1 MKALSILFWII
12 FLFSF
17 VIQNGVPWSSVCWTT
32 LRFVILWRHWFVF
45 FCCPFFRSSFTVTE
59 LAFTNDNEPLNS
71 VVDKK
76 TLKMCFSC
84 FKKVEVFFK
93 WDKSTVDENF
103 FKNRQFLAK
112 TDIQRDIWIKY
123 INRSSVLAAHYNT
136 QYIYVSVYILEFSS
150 KSAHKCSF
158 LISLKCRACWP
169 VIPSKNTLYVHV
181 RILRM

>member
-1 MKALSILFWII
+1 
-12 FLFSF
+12 
-17 VIQNGVPWSSVCWTT
+17 
-32 LRFVILWRHWFVF
+32 
-45 FCCPFFRSSFTVTE
+45 
-59 LAFTNDNEPLNS
+59 
-71 VVDKK
+71 
-76 TLKMCFSC
+76 MCFRC
-84 FKKVEVFFK
+84 FKKAEVFFK

-150 KSAHKCSF
+150 KSAHKCFF

-169 VIPSKNTLYVHV
+169 VYLPKIHYTYMYVYYVCKHWYMDDLN
-181 RILRM
+181 RTDRYNDIGPIWGHHCFLSC

>member
-1 MKALSILFWII
+1 MLNDFK
-12 FLFSF
+12 
-17 VIQNGVPWSSVCWTT
+17 VCHTVT
-32 LRFVILWRHWFVF
+32 SLVCL
-45 FCCPFFRSSFTVTE
+45 FCCPFFR
-59 LAFTNDNEPLNS
+59 FTNDNEPLNS

-76 TLKMCFSC
+76 TLKMCSSC
-84 FKKVEVFFK
+84 FKKAEVFFK
-93 WDKSTVDENF
+93 WDKSTVDENL

-158 LISLKCRACWP
+158 LISLKCRACWS
-169 VIPSKNTLYVHV
+169 VIPSNVTYMYVYYVYKHWYMDDLN
-181 RILRM
+181 RTDRYNDIWPIWGHHCFLSC

>member
-1 MKALSILFWII
+1 MKALSILF
-12 FLFSF
+12 
-17 VIQNGVPWSSVCWTT
+17 IQFCYLEWSSLVVRLLNDFKVCHTVT
-32 LRFVILWRHWFVF
+32 SLVCL
-45 FCCPFFRSSFTVTE
+45 FCFPFFRSSFTVTE
-59 LAFTNDNEPLNS
+59 LVLTNDKEPLNS

-84 FKKVEVFFK
+84 VKKAEVFFK

-112 TDIQRDIWIKY
+112 TDVQRDIWIKY
-123 INRSSVLAAHYNT
+123 IYRSSVLAAHYNT
-136 QYIYVSVYILEFSS
+136 QYIYISVYILEFSS

-158 LISLKCRACWP
+158 LISLKCRACWSL
-169 VIPSKNTLYVHV
+169 IPSKNTLYVHV

>member
-1 MKALSILFWII
+1 MSYCDVTGLS
-12 FLFSF
+12 FLLSF
-17 VIQNGVPWSSVCWTT
+17 LSFYQWQWT
-32 LRFVILWRHWFVF
+32 I
-45 FCCPFFRSSFTVTE
+45 
-59 LAFTNDNEPLNS
+59 NS

-84 FKKVEVFFK
+84 FKKAEDFFK
-93 WDKSTVDENF
+93 WDKSTVDGNF
-103 FKNRQFLAK
+103 FKNRQFLAI

-150 KSAHKCSF
+150 KSAHKCFF

>member
-1 MKALSILFWII
+1 
-12 FLFSF
+12 
-17 VIQNGVPWSSVCWTT
+17 
-32 LRFVILWRHWFVF
+32 
-45 FCCPFFRSSFTVTE
+45 
-59 LAFTNDNEPLNS
+59 
-71 VVDKK
+71 
-76 TLKMCFSC
+76 MCFSC
-84 FKKVEVFFK
+84 VKKAEVFFK

-169 VIPSKNTLYVHV
+169 VIPSKKYIEPTCTYITYVNIGIWMIWIELTVTMTLDLFAVIIVSCHV
-181 RILRM
+181 KRAEWWWLYLDYIDLLKKKSSV